1 MRIAVRAF
9 NDNPGSPVLV
19 FGNAL
24 GTRMSLWSAVAGRL
38 TDDFQIYISDL
49 PGHTLP
55 ADETLSEA
63 TEPFTIADLASG
75 LVESLAAVGVDTFTY
90 CGVSISG
97 AIGLTLALNHAE
109 ALTGLIA
116 CATGD
121 KLGTEQTWDDRIAE
135 VRADGTR
142 GLVDDTADR
151 WFAAGFLGEDI
162 AAGPLVLA
170 DLALVDDE
178 AYIAAATAAKSYD
191 LSGSLRNITVP
202 TLFLA
207 GAQDPGFS
215 PEAMSS
221 LADQV
226 DGSRLVS
233 VPDSAHLPM
242 VEHPDLVVDHIHSF
256 CSGL

>member
-1 MRIAVRAF
+1 MTGVQTCAF
-9 NDNPGSPVLV
+9 P
-19 FGNAL
+19 
-24 GTRMSLWSAVAGRL
+24 
-38 TDDFQIYISDL
+38 IS
-49 PGHTLP
+49 
-55 ADETLSEA
+55 
-63 TEPFTIADLASG
+63 
-75 LVESLAAVGVDTFTY
+75 
-90 CGVSISG
+90 
-97 AIGLTLALNHAE
+97 
-109 ALTGLIA
+109 
-116 CATGD
+116 
-121 KLGTEQTWDDRIAE
+121 E

-191 LSGSLRNITVP
+191 LSGSVHAITVP

-221 LADQV
+221 LAERV
-226 DGSRLVS
+226 DGAQSAT

-242 VEHPDLVVDHIHSF
+242 VEHPELVADRIHGF
-256 CSGL
+256 CSLL